1 MKITKIAVAITM
13 ALLLTACSNTKALE
27 VAQAAVDSY
36 NAAAEAYNQ
45 KVEEY
50 NTAANAVNEKN
61 AELQGFLDKAQEEIN
76 KGEPAFDENTLTE
89 LKTAMSDASASK
101 NADVDIMEAVDILTV
116 NQEAKSKELNELAE
130 QAAAAEEELKSQ
142 TVPATPEIPD
152 YTEVTSALQD
162 KTKAYTDSVQ
172 GMRQVTAPT
181 DEFVMERLQRIET
194 ITEMAPVTE
203 DHDPNGKLGKQGGYI
218 GCVYFEDTQVD
229 RSRLYIPDGEDNV
242 IDVGTDGGG
251 AVEIFKTADEAKQRE
266 AYLATFDGGMFASGS
281 HYVAGTCLIRTS
293 DELTGTQQLDLTEKI
308 INALIAV
315 GDAPAAQEESETAS
329 TAETAEIASTTEA
342 AEIASTTEVAE
353 IAATAENA
361 EEATTEEAASDDAN
375 AEEDEETE
383 EPAEP
388 EEAEEPKS
396 NAVYY
401 STNDEETVK
410 NGDEGVY
417 AYIGKGPQYDRYYII
432 DLDEGYVYY
441 FTDGNGE
448 ESCEKVAI
456 DSGTLNDV
464 VIITYHDGGDEWS
477 YGLHF
482 KTKNMP
488 QVLIMQDNDGF
499 EYEFTPTNLEE
510 ALEKRDSKEIRE
522 Y

>member
-1 MKITKIAVAITM
+1 M

-27 VAQAAVDSY
+27 AAQAAVDSY

-45 KVEEY
+45 KAEEY

-61 AELQGFLDKAQEEIN
+61 AELQSFLDKAQEDIN
-76 KGEPAFDENTLTE
+76 KVEQAYDENTLTE

-101 NADVDIMEAVDILTV
+101 KADVDIIEAADILTV
-116 NQEAKSKELNELAE
+116 NQEAKSKELNDLAE
-130 QAAAAEEELKSQ
+130 QAASAEEELKSQ
-142 TVPATPEIPD
+142 TVPTAPEIPD
-152 YTEVTSALQD
+152 YTGVTAALQE
-162 KTKAYTDSVQ
+162 KTKAYEDSVQ
-172 GMRQVTAPT
+172 GMKQVTAPT

-229 RSRLYIPDGEDNV
+229 RSQLYIEEGKDNV
-242 IDVGTDGGG
+242 IDVGTVGGG
-251 AVEIFKTADEAKQRE
+251 AIEVFKTADEAKQRE
-266 AYLATFDGGMFASGS
+266 TYLASFDGGMFSSGS

-315 GDAPAAQEESETAS
+315 EDAPVAREEAEAAATAD
-329 TAETAEIASTTEA
+329 TAEVAEVTETEDATAAEETVSEKTEA
-342 AEIASTTEVAE
+342 ANSEDEASAE
-353 IAATAENA
+353 
-361 EEATTEEAASDDAN
+361 
-375 AEEDEETE
+375 EETE
-383 EPAEP
+383 EPTEP
-388 EEAEEPKS
+388 AEAEAQKS

-401 STNDEETVK
+401 STNDQETVN

-448 ESCEKVAI
+448 ESCDKVAI

-510 ALEKRDSKEIRE
+510 ALEKRDAKGIKE

>member
-27 VAQAAVDSY
+27 AAQAAVDSY

-50 NTAANAVNEKN
+50 NTAADAVNEKN

-101 NADVDIMEAVDILTV
+101 KADVDIMDAVDILTV

-142 TVPATPEIPD
+142 TVPAAPEIPD
-152 YTEVTSALQD
+152 YTDVTTALQE
-162 KTKAYTDSVQ
+162 KTKAYEDSVQ
-172 GMRQVTAPT
+172 GMKQVTAPT

-342 AEIASTTEVAE
+342 AEIASTT
-353 IAATAENA
+353 
-361 EEATTEEAASDDAN
+361 